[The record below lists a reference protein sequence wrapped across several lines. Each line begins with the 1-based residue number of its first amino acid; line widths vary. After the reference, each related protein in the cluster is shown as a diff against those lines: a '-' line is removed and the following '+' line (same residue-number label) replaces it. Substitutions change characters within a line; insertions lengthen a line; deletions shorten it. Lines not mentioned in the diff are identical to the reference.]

1 MRRFILAAL
10 LASIP
15 VAAGAEPLCR
25 DLKGLFTPCP
35 PGTHSAGEWKRHDR
49 SADAAGDPTRPH
61 DPARSLKPAKPPL
74 VGRGKLCRDSK
85 GLSKP
90 C

>member
-15 VAAGAEPLCR
+15 VAGDAEPLCR

-35 PGTHSAGEWKRHDR
+35 PGTHSAGARKRGNR
-49 SADAAGDPTRPH
+49 SADAAGDPTRLR
-61 DPARSLKPAKPPL
+61 DSAKPLRLAKPPL
-74 VGRGKLCRDSK
+74 LGRGKLCRDSK